1 MILKSNHAHKG
12 VRIEIITVLW
22 MTVEAV
28 VSIGAGIVAGSA
40 LLTAF
45 GIDSIIEL
53 VTGGVLLWRLS
64 VESSGKHIEQVE
76 QAEKRANWIVAI
88 SLGLLCLY
96 ILVTSVYGL
105 VVRRLPEGSLAGI
118 GITLIAVVGMPF
130 LAWEKKRIAKEINSP
145 ALAGDASCSIVC
157 AYMAGAVLV
166 GLLLNT
172 LFHWWW
178 AEHVAGLLF
187 LYWLFGETQ
196 ESFETIRTGKCCC
209 K

>member
-1 MILKSNHAHKG
+1 MNLENNQARKG
-12 VRIEIITVLW
+12 VQIEIITIIW

-28 VSIGAGIVAGSA
+28 VSIGAGIVARSA

-45 GIDSIIEL
+45 GLDSIIEL

-64 VESSGKHIEQVE
+64 VETSGRHMEHIK
-76 QAEKRANWIVAI
+76 QAEKRAHWIVAI

-96 ILVTSVYGL
+96 VLATSIYGL
-105 VVRRLPEGSLAGI
+105 IGRLQPEGSLAGI
-118 GITLIAVVGMPF
+118 GITLIAAVGMPF
-130 LAWEKKRIAKEINSP
+130 LAWKKKRIAKQINSN

-157 AYMAGAVLV
+157 AYMAGAVLG

-178 AEHVAGLLF
+178 AEPVAGILF
-187 LYWLFGETQ
+187 LYWLFGETK